1 MLSLFK
7 NKKNAIILFV
17 AAALVLLTGAA
28 GHWVVNYP
36 HADEFIYTVGSSKY
50 SILSEEKKEVQYK
63 GSLSAK
69 SSTVD
74 IPAMVNV
81 NGVDYK
87 VTSIA
92 NKALKNNKNVKSL
105 TIGKNVAVIGKEAFC
120 GCQSLK
126 NLKVNTTLLTK
137 SSVKAAAFKNINCNA
152 VITVPEEK
160 LSAYKAIFKSRGL
173 KNQKIKGT
181 VQGSTVH
188 LDSAGSKLSEN
199 DSGSANFEKN
209 ETDQVSFTIGD
220 WSDENPAYT
229 SIHAVRDSKEY
240 SADDTIPFTV
250 GLVLH
255 PDVYGTWKIKQ
266 GSGVYVRCGKCGS
279 WFKDYVMAG
288 NHYSLSTCGVGN
300 AYIGEKDSY
309 PESYFVPDDTP
320 CKAVYSFVLPESL
333 SYKDGSLK
341 VVHMVNGEVDK
352 STYKVNVSGRNVAVE
367 IFNIKGPEYY
377 RPFDY
382 EEYKK
387 DPYAYEE
394 GYDEKTKKGLGE
406 GTRVPINVT
415 FEAVMNETISLDNN
429 TVSASISYSCKD
441 REKKFDLGTAE
452 IHAAA
457 IQISN
462 TDMDGNSLDGAV
474 FDLYQEKPEFKEGA
488 SYGTAK
494 WVKIA
499 EGLKAGDVYRG
510 AGMGWDNRTNGYR
523 VVQVSAPFG
532 YTQASAYSFTIGIQT
547 KKGEKST
554 VTAVNDFTDRNLDV
568 ENGIIKVNVVNRK

>member
-1 MLSLFK
+1 MKKLRISLVF
-7 NKKNAIILFV
+7 AL
-17 AAALVLLTGAA
+17 AAVFLLTSLSFPEAKT
-28 GHWVVNYP
+28 NKEKNI
-36 HADEFIYTVGSSKY
+36 DNCLY
-50 SILSEEKKEVQYK
+50 SILSKKTVQFEGTSK
-63 GSLSAK
+63 NVTSLSIPD
-69 SSTVD
+69 TVQ
-74 IPAMVNV
+74 IE
-81 NGVDYK
+81 GTKYK

-92 NKALKNNKNVKSL
+92 ADAMKGSTKLKTL
-105 TIGKNVAVIGKEAFC
+105 TIGKNVSAIGKYAFYNC
-120 GCQSLK
+120 KKLDSITIK
-126 NLKVNTTLLTK
+126 SENLTK
-137 SSVKAAAFKNINCNA
+137 SSVKSGAFKKISQAA
-152 VITVPEEK
+152 VVNVPEQKYSE
-160 LSAYKAIFKSRGL
+160 YKSLLKSRGITG
-173 KNQKIKGT
+173 KGQKITGNGDALKPNEGT
-181 VQGSTVH
+181 KPS
-188 LDSAGSKLSEN
+188 D
-199 DSGSANFEKN
+199 FEEN

-240 SADDTIPFTV
+240 SADDSIPFTA

-255 PDVYGTWKIKQ
+255 PDVYGTWKVKQ
-266 GSGVYVRCGKCGS
+266 GSGAYLRCGVCGE
-279 WFKDYVMAG
+279 WFGSEAMLG
-288 NHYSLSTCGVGN
+288 IHWILSTCGGGN
-300 AYIGEKDSY
+300 AHLGEKDSY

-320 CKAVYSFVLPESL
+320 CKVVYSFVLPDSL
-333 SYKDGSLK
+333 SYKEGSVK
-341 VVHMVNGEVDK
+341 VVHMTDGEIDK
-352 STYKVNVSGRNVAVE
+352 STYKVNVSNQNLSVT
-367 IFNIKGPEYY
+367 IPNIKGPEYY
-377 RPFDY
+377 LPFNY
-382 EEYKK
+382 EKYSKN
-387 DPYAYEE
+387 PYIYEGDMKNRE
-394 GYDEKTKKGLGE
+394 GI
-406 GTRVPINVT
+406 RVPINVT
-415 FEAVMNETISLDNN
+415 FETVMNETISLDNN
-429 TVSASISYSCKD
+429 IVSASISYSCKD

-523 VVQVSAPFG
+523 VVQTSAPSG

-568 ENGIIKVNVVNRK
+568 ENGIIKVNIVNRK

>member
-1 MLSLFK
+1 MKKLRISLVF
-7 NKKNAIILFV
+7 AL
-17 AAALVLLTGAA
+17 AAVFLLTSLSFPEAKT
-28 GHWVVNYP
+28 NNEKSI
-36 HADEFIYTVGSSKY
+36 DNCLY
-50 SILSEEKKEVQYK
+50 SILSKKTVQFEGTSK
-63 GSLSAK
+63 KNVTSLSIPG
-69 SSTVD
+69 TVQ
-74 IPAMVNV
+74 IK
-81 NGVDYK
+81 GIQYK

-92 NKALKNNKNVKSL
+92 ADAMADSTKLETL
-105 TIGKNVAVIGKEAFC
+105 IIGKNVSVIGKRAFKNC
-120 GCQSLK
+120 K
-126 NLKVNTTLLTK
+126 NLHLITILTENLTK
-137 SSVKAAAFKNINCNA
+137 SSVKSDAFKKISPT
-152 VITVPEEK
+152 VSITVPEQK
-160 LSAYKAIFKSRGL
+160 FSAYKSLLKSRGITG
-173 KNQKIKGT
+173 KGQKITGNGDALKPNEGT
-181 VQGSTVH
+181 KPS
-188 LDSAGSKLSEN
+188 D
-199 DSGSANFEKN
+199 FEEN

-220 WSDENPAYT
+220 WSDENAAYT

-240 SADDTIPFTV
+240 SADDSIPFTA
-250 GLVLH
+250 GIRLH
-255 PDVYGTWKIKQ
+255 PDVYGTWKVKQ

-279 WFKDYVMAG
+279 WFKDYVMLGKHGA
-288 NHYSLSTCGVGN
+288 LSTCGWGN
-300 AYIGEKDSY
+300 AHIGEKDSY

-320 CKAVYSFVLPESL
+320 CKVVYSFVLPDSL

-499 EGLKAGDVYRG
+499 EGLKAGDIYRG
-510 AGMGWDNRTNGYR
+510 AGMGWENRTNGYR
-523 VVQVSAPFG
+523 VVQVSAPSG

-568 ENGIIKVNVVNRK
+568 ENGIIKVNIVNRK

>member
-1 MLSLFK
+1 MKKLRISLVF
-7 NKKNAIILFV
+7 AL
-17 AAALVLLTGAA
+17 AAVFLLTSLSFPEAKT
-28 GHWVVNYP
+28 NNEKNI
-36 HADEFIYTVGSSKY
+36 DNCLY
-50 SILSEEKKEVQYK
+50 SILSKKTVQFEGTSK
-63 GSLSAK
+63 NVTSLSIPD
-69 SSTVD
+69 TVQ
-74 IPAMVNV
+74 IERTK
-81 NGVDYK
+81 YK

-92 NKALKNNKNVKSL
+92 ADAMKGSTKLKTL
-105 TIGKNVAVIGKEAFC
+105 TIGKNVSAIGKYAFYNC
-120 GCQSLK
+120 K
-126 NLKVNTTLLTK
+126 NLDSITIKSENLTK
-137 SSVKAAAFKNINCNA
+137 SSVKSGAFKKISQAA
-152 VITVPEEK
+152 VVNVPEQKYSE
-160 LSAYKAIFKSRGL
+160 YKSLLKSRGITG
-173 KNQKIKGT
+173 KGQKITGNGDALKPNEGT
-181 VQGSTVH
+181 KPS
-188 LDSAGSKLSEN
+188 D
-199 DSGSANFEKN
+199 FEEN

-240 SADDTIPFTV
+240 SADDSIPFTS
-250 GLVLH
+250 GIRLH
-255 PDVYGTWKIKQ
+255 PDVYGTWKVKQ

-352 STYKVNVSGRNVAVE
+352 STYKVNVSGRNVMVE
-367 IFNIKGPEYY
+367 IPNIKGPEYY
-377 RPFDY
+377 IPFDY
-382 EEYKK
+382 KEYMK

-394 GYDEKTKKGLGE
+394 EYDEKTKKGIRE
-406 GTRVPINVT
+406 GTRDAINVT

-429 TVSASISYSCKD
+429 TVSASISYSCKG

-499 EGLKAGDVYRG
+499 EGLKAGDIYRG
-510 AGMGWDNRTNGYR
+510 AGMGWENRTNGYR
-523 VVQVSAPFG
+523 IVQVSAPSG

-568 ENGIIKVNVVNRK
+568 ENGIIKVNIVNRK